1 MPQSLWECNRR
12 NERPRYFVSGLLYF
26 FGPVCLTLPKLPTSL
41 IRLTL
46 RLPGDGVLPTLSREE
61 FCMRS
66 SLIRRCA
73 SAVCLSA
80 LLLLSYSAPT
90 LFGQGGE
97 PQYFAIP
104 GAKVVPVSGPP
115 IENATVVLSRG
126 IITAVGKDVAIP
138 PEAWVI
144 EGKGL
149 TVYPGLVDSFTDVGI
164 PAALAPTGGEG
175 GPRRPQEASRGP
187 QDRPGSTPWRSA
199 ADEVSLSDKRI
210 ETWRSAGFTTVV
222 SAPKGGFFPGQ
233 AAVLDLG
240 GERAGDL
247 VVKSPVAIPVSLQL
261 SGGFGSGFPSSL
273 MGVLAYVHQVW
284 LDTDWSSKAQAAYEK
299 NPRGIERPR
308 YDRTEAALADALED
322 QALVLIPANNSVQ
335 LRRALEL
342 VDRWHV
348 KGAIYGGQM
357 AYEVAPEIAAK
368 KLPVLVNLKWPEA
381 EKDAD
386 PEDKPSLRT
395 LQFRDRAPSS
405 PAALAKAGVK
415 FAFYSGGIT
424 APKDTLKAAKKS
436 IDAGLA
442 PDAALRALTLSP
454 AEIFGVADRLGSI
467 ENGKIANLVVADG
480 DLFEEK
486 TKIKFVFVDGH
497 KFEVRE
503 PEKPKD
509 PPKGDITGKW
519 KLSYTTPDGPEESTA
534 DLTMDKDGTIS
545 GTITSKRG
553 TASVISGYLS
563 VDKFSFT
570 IDIPLQGSPADV
582 TFSGSFDGTSLKGSI
597 SVQGLSLEF
606 TGVKPGAASSAMVN
620 WGGAQ

>member
-1 MPQSLWECNRR
+1 MFPRR
-12 NERPRYFVSGLLYF
+12 KGAF
-26 FGPVCLTLPKLPTSL
+26 
-41 IRLTL
+41 
-46 RLPGDGVLPTLSREE
+46 SRG
-61 FCMRS
+61 R
-66 SLIRRCA
+66 RRCWIWRA
-73 SAVCLSA
+73 NA
-80 LLLLSYSAPT
+80 L
-90 LFGQGGE
+90 E
-97 PQYFAIP
+97 I
-104 GAKVVPVSGPP
+104 
-115 IENATVVLSRG
+115 
-126 IITAVGKDVAIP
+126 
-138 PEAWVI
+138 W
-144 EGKGL
+144 
-149 TVYPGLVDSFTDVGI
+149 
-164 PAALAPTGGEG
+164 
-175 GPRRPQEASRGP
+175 
-187 QDRPGSTPWRSA
+187 WC
-199 ADEVSLSDKRI
+199 
-210 ETWRSAGFTTVV
+210 
-222 SAPKGGFFPGQ
+222 
-233 AAVLDLG
+233 
-240 GERAGDL
+240 
-247 VVKSPVAIPVSLQL
+247 KSPVAIPVAFQT
-261 SGGFGSGFPSSL
+261 SGGFGGGFPSSI
-273 MGVLAYVHQVW
+273 MGVFAYVHQVW
-284 LDTDWSSKAQAAYEK
+284 LDKEWSTQAQATYEK
-299 NPRGIERPR
+299 NPRSVARPG
-308 YDRTEAALADALED
+308 YDRTVAALARALED
-322 QALVLIPANNSVQ
+322 HALVLIPANNSVQ
-335 LRRALEL
+335 LRRALQL
-342 VDRWHV
+342 VDHWHV
-348 KGAIYGGQM
+348 NGAIYGGQM

-424 APKDTLKAAKKS
+424 VPKDTLKAAKKS

-454 AEIFGVADRLGSI
+454 AEIFGVVDRLGSI

-570 IDIPLQGSPADV
+570 IDIPLRGSPADV
-582 TFSGSFDGTSLKGSI
+582 TFSRTFDGTSLKGSI

-620 WGGAQ
+620 RGGAQ